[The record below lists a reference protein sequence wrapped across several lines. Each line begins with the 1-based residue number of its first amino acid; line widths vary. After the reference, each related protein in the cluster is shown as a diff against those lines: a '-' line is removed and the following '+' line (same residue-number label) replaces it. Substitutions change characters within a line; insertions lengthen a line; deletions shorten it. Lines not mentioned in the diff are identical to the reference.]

1 MSIVSEIVAEAM
13 RVMLFV
19 PGAVGSMHR
28 ADRMGGW
35 SIFVPD
41 GRYELRRLV
50 H

>member
-1 MSIVSEIVAEAM
+1 MSVVSEIVAEAM

-28 ADRMGGW
+28 TDKTGGW
-35 SIFVPD
+35 DVVVPD